1 MRRKRGVTW
10 YRTCPVRNSVKN
22 QALHKRFG
30 FAWRGLREA
39 WQSER
44 SLRVQLW
51 FAAAALLTL
60 IALRPALVWWALV
73 GMMIALVLAAELI
86 NTALEHLVDHLHPER
101 HPRIKLV
108 KDCAAAAVL
117 LLSLAAL
124 WVGVLM
130 VLSVMGF

>member
-1 MRRKRGVTW
+1 M
-10 YRTCPVRNSVKN
+10 KN

-30 FAWRGLREA
+30 FAVRGLQEA

-51 FAAAALLTL
+51 LAAAALLAL
-60 IALRPALVWWALV
+60 IVLRPALVWWALV

-117 LLSLAAL
+117 LLSLAAV

-130 VLSVMGF
+130 ILSVVW

>member
-1 MRRKRGVTW
+1 
-10 YRTCPVRNSVKN
+10 VKN

>member
-1 MRRKRGVTW
+1 M
-10 YRTCPVRNSVKN
+10 KN
-22 QALHKRFG
+22 QALHKRLG
-30 FAWRGLREA
+30 FAWHGLQQA

-51 FAAAALLTL
+51 FAVAALLAL
-60 IALRPALVWWALV
+60 IMLRPALVWWALV
-73 GMMIALVLAAELI
+73 GMMIGLVLAAELI

-117 LLSLAAL
+117 LLGLAAA

-130 VLSVMGF
+130 VLSVVGF